1 MDFNLLENGI
11 DSIKQAKFNIDENY
25 LNHEFESF
33 QLKDGLFNFVHG
45 TEILSKFVISNHSE
59 KKIFKDQNKYF
70 RAKKNAENSGK
81 SIFDEDPDL
90 RTITGKKA
98 LDILKNEFEMSESLH
113 EKTYNLISKR
123 DALMHHTVNLH
134 DKEQFVNQLRT
145 CIDLIIKYFEEQ
157 ITEFESAYKKF
168 ERHYPYT
175 EYDRYED
182 AAIEAAEANHDN
194 MMLGIE

>member
-1 MDFNLLENGI
+1 MDFSLLENGI

-45 TEILSKFVISNHSE
+45 MEILSKFIISNHCE
-59 KKIFKDQNKYF
+59 EKIFRNKRRYF
-70 RAKKNAENSGK
+70 KAKENAESSGK

-90 RTITGKKA
+90 RTITGKEA
-98 LDILKNEFEMSESLH
+98 LDILKSEFEMSESLH
-113 EKTYNLISKR
+113 EKTYNLVGKR

-134 DKEQFVNQLRT
+134 DKEHFVNQLRT
-145 CIDLIIKYFEEQ
+145 CIDLIVKYFEEQ
-157 ITEFESAYKKF
+157 ITEFESAYKEF
-168 ERHYPYT
+168 ERNYPYT

-182 AAIEAAEANHDN
+182 DAINAAEASHEDIR
-194 MMLGIE
+194 LGIE